1 MRGNRPQA
9 ECAKI
14 PRMVGTLKGAAEYA
28 AAYGLLKLFG
38 CLPRGAA
45 HSVGELMAWFGF
57 HLARRQ
63 RRAGARNLEMA
74 LPQLT
79 NGEHERILRGAF
91 SNLGRLL
98 VEFAHFPELNK
109 TNISS
114 YVVYEGFE
122 HYDESV
128 RRGKG
133 VIFLTAH
140 CGAWELSSFAHSIY
154 GHPMKFVVREID
166 NPKVER
172 LISGYRA
179 LGGNTPIRRKDA
191 ARELLKALRNNET
204 IGILVDQ
211 NTTRSEGAFVDFF
224 GIPAATTT
232 AVATLALRTGAAVLP
247 GFLIWDHSARKHRL
261 VFEPPLKLI
270 DTGDRAR
277 DIVENT
283 RMFNC
288 VLEKVIREHPDQWL
302 WIHRRW
308 KTRPEGAP
316 SLYD

>member
-1 MRGNRPQA
+1 
-9 ECAKI
+9 
-14 PRMVGTLKGAAEYA
+14 MVRRLKGAAEYA
-28 AAYGLLKLFG
+28 AAYGLLKIFG
-38 CLPRGAA
+38 WMPRKAA
-45 HSVGELMAWFGF
+45 YSAAEIVARFGF

-63 RRAGARNLEMA
+63 RRSGERNLEMA
-74 LPQLT
+74 FPELNDL
-79 NGEHERILRGAF
+79 ERERILRGAF
-91 SNLGRLL
+91 SNIGRLL
-98 VEFAHFPELNK
+98 VEFSHFPELNK
-109 TNISS
+109 TNIGR
-114 YVVYEGFE
+114 YVDYEGFE
-122 HYDESV
+122 NYAESV

-166 NPKVER
+166 NGNVER
-172 LISGYRA
+172 LISRYRG
-179 LGGNTPIRRKDA
+179 LGGNIPIRRKDA

-247 GFLIWDHSARKHRL
+247 GFLIWDDVSRKHRL
-261 VFEPPLKLI
+261 MFEPPLNLI

-288 VLEKVIREHPDQWL
+288 VLEKVIRKHPDQWL